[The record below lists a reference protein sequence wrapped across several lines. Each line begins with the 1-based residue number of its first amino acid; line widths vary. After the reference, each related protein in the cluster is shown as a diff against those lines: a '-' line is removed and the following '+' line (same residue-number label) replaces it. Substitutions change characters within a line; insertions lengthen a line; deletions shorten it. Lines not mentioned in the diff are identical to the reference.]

1 MRIHNKSTIA
11 QYAATYPTASEEL
24 AIWYKQVEAA
34 DWKDFNALRED
45 MPATDYIKNDR
56 YVFNI
61 KGNHFRLIAM
71 VFFGP
76 RRVYL
81 RGFFNHRDYTKLL
94 KDPLKLPNL

>member
-45 MPATDYIKNDR
+45 MPATDYIK
-56 YVFNI
+56 
-61 KGNHFRLIAM
+61 KE
-71 VFFGP
+71 
-76 RRVYL
+76 
-81 RGFFNHRDYTKLL
+81 
-94 KDPLKLPNL
+94 